1 MHCLWAEISELL
13 RIRKESYCN
22 VKLMWQDT
30 GQSLTHCTHYL
41 IWTDFLYLF
50 HSYVFP
56 RVFGTLLV
64 MPKPFDLKLDNF
76 TLKFLFGGVFFRFA
90 FLLNYELNITYI
102 TCSKKSETLRLSA
115 WQFRLSTLIIK
126 LKISR
131 FAIQELRD

>member
-1 MHCLWAEISELL
+1 
-13 RIRKESYCN
+13 
-22 VKLMWQDT
+22 
-30 GQSLTHCTHYL
+30 
-41 IWTDFLYLF
+41 
-50 HSYVFP
+50 
-56 RVFGTLLV
+56 

-76 TLKFLFGGVFFRFA
+76 TLKFLFRGVFFRFA

-115 WQFRLSTLIIK
+115 WQFKLSTLIIK